1 MNDYILEIKN
11 IYKSYPGVVALND
24 VSLSAVRGECLALVG
39 ENGAGKSTLIKM
51 ITGAEKP
58 DKGSIVFEGVEY
70 KELTPSLSMSL
81 GIAAIYQE
89 LILCGS
95 LSVAEN
101 IFLGQQLSQGFQ
113 YSKKETEAK
122 AKEILRLFDVD
133 QLDVSASARDL
144 SVAHQQIVEIAK
156 AIALNAKLIIMDE
169 PTAPLTGNEID
180 NLFSIIQEL
189 KARGITIIYITHRLD
204 ELFEI
209 ADRAVVL
216 RDGQVID
223 IHSID
228 EINKDQLISEM
239 VGRDLKIESVE
250 RSDVSDQPILEVR
263 ELVGNS
269 VGPISFKL
277 NNGEILGFAGLVG
290 AGRSEL
296 AELVF
301 GASKIES
308 GQILI
313 DNEVVEINNP
323 EDAIN
328 LGIGMVTEDRKRTGV
343 LLRQTVKQN
352 IVLPLLRK
360 ISKYGV
366 VNQSEEQEIAN
377 HYTQELRIKTP
388 STNQIVNHLSG
399 GNQQKVS
406 VAKWLANESRI
417 LILDEPTKGID
428 VGAKQEIYNLIYEL
442 ADEGKSII
450 VISSDM
456 EELLTLTDRLIVL
469 YEGNYMGGLTRSQYD
484 QEAIMRMASGEKQE

>member
-1 MNDYILEIKN
+1 M
-11 IYKSYPGVVALND
+11 
-24 VSLSAVRGECLALVG
+24 
-39 ENGAGKSTLIKM
+39 
-51 ITGAEKP
+51 
-58 DKGSIVFEGVEY
+58 EY

-428 VGAKQEIYNLIYEL
+428 VRAKQEIYNLIYEL

-484 QEAIMRMASGEKQE
+484 QEAIMRTASGEKQE

>member
-1 MNDYILEIKN
+1 M
-11 IYKSYPGVVALND
+11 
-24 VSLSAVRGECLALVG
+24 
-39 ENGAGKSTLIKM
+39 
-51 ITGAEKP
+51 
-58 DKGSIVFEGVEY
+58 
-70 KELTPSLSMSL
+70 
-81 GIAAIYQE
+81 
-89 LILCGS
+89 
-95 LSVAEN
+95 
-101 IFLGQQLSQGFQ
+101 
-113 YSKKETEAK
+113 
-122 AKEILRLFDVD
+122 RLFDVD

-469 YEGNYMGGLTRSQYD
+469 YEGNYMGGLTRVNT
-484 QEAIMRMASGEKQE
+484 IRKQL